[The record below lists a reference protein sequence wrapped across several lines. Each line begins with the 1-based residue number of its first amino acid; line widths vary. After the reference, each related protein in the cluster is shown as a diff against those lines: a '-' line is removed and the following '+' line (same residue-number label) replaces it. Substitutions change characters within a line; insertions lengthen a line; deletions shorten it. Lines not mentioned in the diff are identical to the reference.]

1 MPSRRV
7 IILGAA
13 AAVLGAGITYPMIY
27 PTYDGT
33 SIDPATA
40 FRQAKTGEII
50 LIDIRRPDE
59 WQATGTGQGAHL
71 IDLRR
76 PDFIEALSKLVD
88 GDRTRPIALICA
100 KGVRSARMT
109 NLLTRN
115 DFTHLINVSE
125 GMLGS
130 SEGAG
135 WIARGLPLATP

>member
-1 MPSRRV
+1 
-7 IILGAA
+7 
-13 AAVLGAGITYPMIY
+13 MIY
-27 PTYDGT
+27 PTYNGT

-40 FRQAKTGEII
+40 FRRAEAAEII

-59 WQATGTGQGAHL
+59 WLATGTGRGAHL

-76 PDFIEALSKLVD
+76 PDFIETLSSLVN
-88 GDRTRPIALICA
+88 GDRTRPVALICA
-100 KGVRSARMT
+100 KGVRSARMA

-115 DFTHLINVSE
+115 DFTQVINVSE

-130 SEGAG
+130 SDGPG